1 MLLRRRRPLTRDH
14 RRWTPLG
21 RSGRMLC
28 LPLFLARFFTRTDF
42 EETCLFGRT
51 PLLCSILNA
60 QLLTERSWQPRRR
73 ARPVYTTHH
82 SGGTRKNVLGGGLFT
97 PVSYRRAQSWAL
109 PVTPD

>member
-60 QLLTERSWQPRRR
+60 QLLTERSWQPRR
-73 ARPVYTTHH
+73 
-82 SGGTRKNVLGGGLFT
+82 
-97 PVSYRRAQSWAL
+97 
-109 PVTPD
+109 